1 MCPLLRRL
9 IGAFALLACG
19 SATLFAQSAGSA
31 EQVLY
36 TFTFTNQSGGAYPS
50 AVIFDGEGNLYG
62 VTASGGTDVTGTVFE
77 LTPIS
82 GGWSETILYNFGPFG
97 SSDGDQPVGALI
109 FDAAGNLYGT
119 TYYGG
124 GSANCTF
131 GCGTVFELTPGT
143 GGWTET
149 VLHRFVGTDGENPC
163 AQLAFDAAGNLYGT
177 TRLGGAY
184 GSGTVFEL
192 SPVSGGQWT
201 ETLVHSF
208 GSSST
213 DGSDPVHGGVAIDAA
228 GNLYGTT
235 FYGGQN
241 SVGQVFKLTFARGE
255 WRKSILHSFARGVGI
270 GAYPEAGV
278 TIDGS
283 GNVYGT
289 VTQGGAAGTGGGVF
303 ELKPAAGGRYT
314 YSILHSFRGASDG
327 DFPSTAVVLDESGN
341 LYGATNEG
349 GTGGYGTV
357 YKLTPTAK
365 GPWKEVILHS
375 FAGGNDGINPNT
387 TPLLLDAAGN
397 IYGSTNAG
405 GDGGAG
411 AGVIFEVSP

>member
-1 MCPLLRRL
+1 MSRLLRRL
-9 IGAFALLACG
+9 IGTFALLACG
-19 SATLFAQSAGSA
+19 SATLFAQGAGGT

-36 TFTFTNQSGGAYPS
+36 TFTFTNQLDGEYPS

-62 VTASGGTDVTGTVFE
+62 VTSAGGTNPTGAVFE
-77 LTPIS
+77 LTPGS
-82 GGWSETILYNFGPFG
+82 GGWSENILYSFGPFEG
-97 SSDGDQPVGALI
+97 NDGDQPVGALV
-109 FDAAGNLYGT
+109 FDAAGDLYGT
-119 TYYGG
+119 TQYGG
-124 GSANCTF
+124 GSANCGY

-143 GGWTET
+143 SGWTES
-149 VLHRFVGTDGENPC
+149 VLHRFVGKDGENPC

-177 TRLGGAY
+177 TRLGGAH
-184 GSGTVFEL
+184 GAGTVFKL
-192 SPVSGGQWT
+192 SPISGGRWK

-208 GSSST
+208 AGGT
-213 DGSDPVHGGVAIDAA
+213 DGEDPVHGGVAIDAA

-235 FYGGQN
+235 FYGGRN
-241 SVGQVFKLTFARGE
+241 GAGTVFKLTFASGK
-255 WRKSILHSFARGVGI
+255 WKKSILHGFVRGSGI
-270 GAYPEAGV
+270 GGYPEAGV
-278 TIDGS
+278 TVDGS

-303 ELKPAAGGRYT
+303 KLKPAAGGKYT

-341 LYGATNEG
+341 LYGTTNEG
-349 GTGGYGTV
+349 GTDGDGTV

-365 GPWKEVILHS
+365 GPWKEAILHS
-375 FAGGNDGINPNT
+375 FAGGNDGVNPNT
-387 TPLLLDAAGN
+387 TPLLLDAADN